1 MAIKFRSTP
10 FNLIQRHSTGVVKAV
25 QHVEN
30 NVEQCWMEMLNP
42 FDPGHYSPFMVN
54 TKNTAGYA
62 RYFHSSVIKPNQSNH
77 SGQSCK
83 KGVKDTM
90 NPIRNKVHVTCCKCG
105 ETKLAN
111 SNTDRRLVSRVVEVT
126 G

>member
-1 MAIKFRSTP
+1 MATKFRSTP
-10 FNLIQRHSTGVVKAV
+10 FNLIQRHSTGVAKAV

-42 FDPGHYSPFMVN
+42 FDPGYYSPFMVN

-62 RYFHSSVIKPNQSNH
+62 RYFHSSVIKPKQSNH

-83 KGVKDTM
+83 KGVKYTM
-90 NPIRNKVHVTCCKCG
+90 KQSEIKFM
-105 ETKLAN
+105 
-111 SNTDRRLVSRVVEVT
+111 
-126 G
+126 